1 MCPTMCST
9 FAADFQKI
17 CRINLRMSDFL
28 CIFARLFA
36 QTSESL
42 TNNYKPQTTKTM
54 ASIQD
59 IHALEER
66 IYDAVQEYLDN
77 PDGYEHATLH
87 VYLDEDEM
95 EYRAE
100 MEDNL
105 QGTEDDGIYPIED
118 LIRDG
123 EPDNDKASDIANS
136 WIFLD

>member
-1 MCPTMCST
+1 MYLLTTNDPKRRPDETGRAVS
-9 FAADFQKI
+9 AEKG
-17 CRINLRMSDFL
+17 L
-28 CIFARLFA
+28 
-36 QTSESL
+36 ESSNDQIKL
-42 TNNYKPQTTKTM
+42 TM

-59 IHALEER
+59 IHALAER

-77 PDGYEHATLH
+77 PDGYEKATLH
-87 VYLDEDEM
+87 VYLDKNDM
-95 EYRAE
+95 EYHAE

-105 QGTEDDGIYPIED
+105 QGTEDDGIYPIAD

>member
-1 MCPTMCST
+1 
-9 FAADFQKI
+9 
-17 CRINLRMSDFL
+17 
-28 CIFARLFA
+28 
-36 QTSESL
+36 
-42 TNNYKPQTTKTM
+42 M

-77 PDGYEHATLH
+77 PDGYENATLH
-87 VYLDEDEM
+87 VYLNEDEM

-105 QGTEDDGIYPIED
+105 QGTEDDGIYPIAD

>member
-1 MCPTMCST
+1 MQNYLHIWEKSSNFVP
-9 FAADFQKI
+9 DFVYLCKI
-17 CRINLRMSDFL
+17 
-28 CIFARLFA
+28 
-36 QTSESL
+36 T
-42 TNNYKPQTTKTM
+42 TNNYKPQTTKIM
-54 ASIQD
+54 ATIQD
-59 IHALEER
+59 INALEER

-87 VYLDEDEM
+87 VYLDKNEM

>member
-1 MCPTMCST
+1 M
-9 FAADFQKI
+9 
-17 CRINLRMSDFL
+17 
-28 CIFARLFA
+28 AR
-36 QTSESL
+36 
-42 TNNYKPQTTKTM
+42 
-54 ASIQD
+54 IQD
-59 IHALEER
+59 INALEER

-77 PDGYEHATLH
+77 PEGYEHATLH
-87 VYLDEDEM
+87 VYLDEEEM

-105 QGTEDDGIYPIED
+105 QGTEDDGIYPVAD

>member
-1 MCPTMCST
+1 MQLNLHMSEKSST
-9 FAADFQKI
+9 FEPDFVRLCKI
-17 CRINLRMSDFL
+17 
-28 CIFARLFA
+28 
-36 QTSESL
+36 T

-59 IHALEER
+59 INALEER

-105 QGTEDDGIYPIED
+105 QGTEEDGIYPIED

>member
-1 MCPTMCST
+1 
-9 FAADFQKI
+9 
-17 CRINLRMSDFL
+17 
-28 CIFARLFA
+28 
-36 QTSESL
+36 
-42 TNNYKPQTTKTM
+42 M

-59 IHALEER
+59 INALEER

-77 PDGYEHATLH
+77 PEGYEHATLH

-95 EYRAE
+95 EYCAE